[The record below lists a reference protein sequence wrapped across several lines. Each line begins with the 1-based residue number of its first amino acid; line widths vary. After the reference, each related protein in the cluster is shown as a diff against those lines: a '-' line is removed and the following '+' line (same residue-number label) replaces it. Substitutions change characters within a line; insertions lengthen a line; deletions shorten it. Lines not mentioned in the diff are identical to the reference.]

1 MYPYVQQKQNGL
13 QHQKQEPHFNCTI
26 LNEKPVVIQP
36 PFLRHGQSYIQVFS
50 IMNMT
55 RGILYGRE
63 ILHLEKEKKTLPYK
77 AVRKCFTF

>member
-36 PFLRHGQSYIQVFS
+36 PFLQHGQSYIQVFS

-63 ILHLEKEKKTLPYK
+63 ILHSEKEKILPYK